1 MRLHDLRPAAGAHR
15 RRRRVGRGWGSGRGK
30 TSGRGTKGQNARAG
44 GGVHP
49 RFEGGQNPI
58 SERLPH
64 RRGFHAPRR
73 RASTA
78 VNVGALAVFAPGS
91 EVTPEHLRARG
102 LVKSSEERIK
112 ILGDGALDRPLTVV
126 AHRFSASAR
135 QKIEA
140 AGGSVR
146 ALEAE
151 RDAEGS
157 ARRAE
162 G

>member
-1 MRLHDLRPAAGAHR
+1 MRLHDLRPAPGAHR
-15 RRRRVGRGWGSGRGK
+15 QRRRIGRGWGSGRGK
-30 TSGRGTKGQNARAG
+30 TGGRGSKGQNARAG

-64 RRGFHAPRR
+64 RRGFRQPRR
-73 RASTA
+73 REYTA
-78 VNVGALAVFAPGS
+78 INVSSLKAFEAGG
-91 EVTPEHLRARG
+91 EVTPELLRARG
-102 LVKSSEERIK
+102 LVKTSEERIK
-112 ILGDGALDRPLTVV
+112 VLGDGELDRPLTVV

-146 ALEAE
+146 MLEGE
-151 RDAEGS
+151 GGAEG
-157 ARRAE
+157 AE

>member
-1 MRLHDLRPAAGAHR
+1 MRLHDLRPAPGAHR
-15 RRRRVGRGWGSGRGK
+15 RKRRLARGWGSGRGK
-30 TSGRGTKGQNARAG
+30 TAGRGTKGQKARAG

-64 RRGFHAPRR
+64 RRGFRPPRR
-73 RASTA
+73 RTYTA
-78 VNVGALAVFAPGS
+78 VNVSALNAFEPNS
-91 EVTPEHLRARG
+91 EVTLEALRARG

-112 ILGDGALDRPLTVV
+112 ILGDGELDRPLIVV

-140 AGGSVR
+140 AGGTVR
-146 ALEAE
+146 QLEPASE
-151 RDAEGS
+151 AAEGK
-157 ARRAE
+157 
-162 G
+162 